1 MQLWGQIFQVLGSIL
16 LLYSYVP
23 QVISLIKSKNADGI
37 STQFWFIL
45 TIGLGCVAANMAISN
60 VPMLML
66 LTQIANTICA
76 LVTLILVIK
85 YKNVQA
91 ANN

>member
-1 MQLWGQIFQVLGSIL
+1 MQVWGQIFQVLGSIL

-23 QVISLIKSKNADGI
+23 QVISLIKSKNANGI

-45 TIGLGCVAANMAISN
+45 TIGLGCVAANMAISG

-76 LVTLILVIK
+76 LVTLVLVMK
-85 YKNVQA
+85 YKNIESIK
-91 ANN
+91 N